1 MLSVTRELMEPLRVK
16 NLRGLATWELVAEAQ
31 FLLQQAEDWSLIQAA
46 GGDCEAELEQAN
58 YCSNLIGA
66 ELKRRSQFL
75 ISEKAQAANIE
86 LRALKDLSKDESL
99 IDLMSHY
106 VEVIRFGGAVK
117 FRCPLHGSGHDTD
130 PSGVIHANEGK
141 WHCFGCNR
149 HGDVFDALM
158 IYGRLT
164 FGEAVSLLGRYFGI
178 EVGRGNGE

>member
-1 MLSVTRELMEPLRVK
+1 MLNVTRELLEPLRVK

-31 FLLQQAEDWSLIQAA
+31 SFLQQAEDWGIMRAA
-46 GGDCEAELEQAN
+46 GGDCDDELEQAN
-58 YCSNLIGA
+58 YCSSLIGA
-66 ELKRRSQFL
+66 ELKRRSQFA
-75 ISEKAQAANIE
+75 ISEKAQAANME
-86 LRALKDLSKDESL
+86 LRALKDLATDESF

-106 VEVIRFGGAVK
+106 VEVMRFGGAVK

-130 PSGVIHANEGK
+130 PSGVIHADEGK